1 MFHSVIILIVLQAFI
16 QPKSH
21 LRSCT
26 QSAIP
31 PFLLIYLF
39 IHLPTSILRYSSS
52 IAITTETTLIHLSVS
67 LPSHPV
73 VRNLQFILCPLVFPS
88 LLLSVT
94 LLSIHPS
101 MDVLF
106 SSHIPSLQ
114 SESAAGYH
122 QLSQL
127 KLCLHLTQ
135 TQYNIFRCHP
145 AHHHLWNNK
154 TGSPHALYVNTFT
167 SIFLF
172 HSERK

>member
-1 MFHSVIILIVLQAFI
+1 MIQTLQHSIQIFFHKPNI
-16 QPKSH
+16 QLKHYSNVPFGHYSH
-21 LRSCT
+21 ST
-26 QSAIP
+26 SSIHSAQVTSAKLYSICNP

-106 SSHIPSLQ
+106 SSPHSL
-114 SESAAGYH
+114 SS
-122 QLSQL
+122 
-127 KLCLHLTQ
+127 
-135 TQYNIFRCHP
+135 
-145 AHHHLWNNK
+145 
-154 TGSPHALYVNTFT
+154 V
-167 SIFLF
+167 
-172 HSERK
+172 